1 MVKSTMTRAVVAEVE
16 ELIRE
21 IAAKHGIAV
30 SRDDPIFV
38 LQTINQRLLA
48 DSANAQQVM
57 LDRYKEEMEVIALA
71 WSTDAKSKAERVLN
85 ASLAASKETM
95 VSVMDQAAKAASAG
109 VRAEVDAALGRVA
122 GTLGNA
128 RRLATIT
135 LVASAVA
142 LIAEGLALWAILL
155 H

>member
-30 SRDDPIFV
+30 GPDDPIFV
-38 LQTINQRLLA
+38 LHTINQRLLA
-48 DSANAQQVM
+48 DSAKAQQVM
-57 LDRYKEEMEVIALA
+57 LDRYKEEMEVIAHA

-95 VSVMDQAAKAASAG
+95 VSIMTKEQKPRPQG
-109 VRAEVDAALGRVA
+109 CVRKSMPRLAALRGR
-122 GTLGNA
+122 
-128 RRLATIT
+128 
-135 LVASAVA
+135 
-142 LIAEGLALWAILL
+142 WAMRAD
-155 H
+155 